1 MLQYALVQLLLS
13 MSAPA
18 FAFLAVLLKV
28 VMAYIVMAP
37 AFALLAVL
45 LKVVMVGAMTI

>member
-28 VMAYIVMAP
+28 VMAYTTK
-37 AFALLAVL
+37 FALEKSREEKPKRKARDLQ
-45 LKVVMVGAMTI
+45 